1 MASPCVVQSPRYA
14 PAHKV
19 QFYGW
24 DSPTEIWHGPD
35 ELEYD
40 LGGARHLIRALQ
52 RSPGRSWY
60 GAIKCPS
67 RGGLADRFFAVIHD
81 LGDCALAMIYCD
93 ESKAGPAEILA
104 VIPAERRSR
113 LRAEFPFEFMAFTSF
128 LRSTSEVASEQLYE
142 RMTAALAETCDSD
155 SLVISITTGL
165 WANDLDY
172 VLSRCAEMVTMAMLR
187 WSGE

>member
-1 MASPCVVQSPRYA
+1 MATPCVVQSARRI
-14 PAHKV
+14 

-40 LGGARHLIRALQ
+40 LGGARRLLKTLRRA
-52 RSPGRSWY
+52 SGRSWF
-60 GAIKCPS
+60 GAIKWPS
-67 RGGLADRFFAVIHD
+67 AEGADNRFFAVIHD
-81 LGDCALAMIYCD
+81 LGDCAVAMIYCD
-93 ESKAGPAEILA
+93 ESKAGPAEVLA

-128 LRSTSEVASEQLYE
+128 LRSISEVSTEQLYE
-142 RMTAALAETCDSD
+142 KMTAALAETSDTD

-165 WANDLDY
+165 WLNDLDC
-172 VLSRCAEMVTMAMLR
+172 VLSSCAEMVAMAMLG